1 MKSKWSS
8 FYLRTLAIAS
18 PFLAI
23 LVAFTW
29 LGLSSGVVM
38 AQDKAVEKDYEDFD
52 YDNFDNPTN
61 IDNEW
66 LPLKPGTQWVHE
78 GSTNEDGE
86 EIPHRIEFTV
96 TDLTKV
102 IDGVRTV
109 VVWILDYSEGE
120 LVEKE
125 ICFYAQAN
133 DGTVWYLG
141 EHPEAYEDGKLVEAA
156 TWIAG
161 VQDAKAGIF
170 MPAEPRLGTPSF
182 SQGWAPAV
190 DWTDRAQVYKMGQKT
205 TVPAGSYEDVLVM
218 DEFDRKEPDKKL
230 KYYARGVGN
239 VRVGWR
245 GEPVE
250 QETMELVKRVQLGPE
265 ALAEVRTEALELE
278 KRAYEISKDVFGR
291 TPPAEH
297 TLSASKTK

>member
-1 MKSKWSS
+1 MRST
-8 FYLRTLAIAS
+8 YNRIDQRTFAIAS
-18 PFLAI
+18 PLLAAVI
-23 LVAFTW
+23 VFICIALV
-29 LGLSSGVVM
+29 GGGVM
-38 AQDKAVEKDYEDFD
+38 AQDTKAVEKDYEDFD

-66 LPLKPGTQWVHE
+66 LPLKPGTQWVHD
-78 GSTNEDGE
+78 GSTIEDGE
-86 EIPHRIEFTV
+86 KVHHRIEFTV

-109 VVWILDYSEGE
+109 VAWILDYSEGE
-120 LVEKE
+120 VVEKE
-125 ICFYAQAN
+125 ISFYAQAN
-133 DGTVWYLG
+133 DGTVWYMG

-156 TWIAG
+156 SWIAG

-182 SQGWAPAV
+182 SQGWAPFV

-218 DEFDRKEPDKKL
+218 DEFNRKEPDKKL

-265 ALAEVRTEALELE
+265 AMAKIRAAALELD
-278 KRAYEISKDVFGR
+278 KNAYKISKDVFGT
-291 TPPAEH
+291 TPPVEH
-297 TLSASKTK
+297 STLPNK